1 MGIKNS
7 EAASTAEVGTIELR
21 RLSLEE
27 LLQLKDSNR
36 SRGVPR
42 RERPRAAG
50 NQQER
55 GIHRPGSQRLPI

>member
-42 RERPRAAG
+42 RERPQAAG
-50 NQQER
+50 TQQER
-55 GIHRPGSQRLPI
+55 GIRRPGSRRLPI